1 MRLKPSTYLVIMAA
15 MLLALTAVSAQSSL
29 ESLKNQLRALDQQAA
44 KAILKRDEKLIA
56 RFFTEDSITNNPR
69 NGQTF
74 GSKGVIEAARMGV
87 IDYHSFE
94 RNEESVQVYGNTAI
108 LMGSET
114 VVWRGKDGQPGET
127 VRRRYTNVWMK
138 QGREWRIVARHANII
153 CP

>member
-1 MRLKPSTYLVIMAA
+1 MFGCVAASLLV
-15 MLLALTAVSAQSSL
+15 LAGAGEVYAQSASDEKL
-29 ESLKNQLRALDQQAA
+29 KESLRALDLQAA
-44 KAILKRDEKLIA
+44 EAILKRDERLIA

-69 NGQTF
+69 NSQTL
-74 GSKGVIEAARMGV
+74 GSKGVIEAARTGV

-94 RNEESVQVYGNTAI
+94 RKVESIQIYGNTAI

-114 VVWRGKDGQPGET
+114 VVWRGRDGQPGET

-138 QGREWRIVARHANII
+138 RGRVWRIVARHANVI